1 MKSSSVLQE
10 SSSGLENAI
19 KCQAREKKGA
29 SLGNYHDENI
39 SNSTNFGPRWGNPFL
54 GRSIISH
61 PFHFLAIAC
70 CWVSRDEVFF
80 VRVFGCCQNFQSF
93 FLRTQPVGMRF
104 SDAQD
109 GRNRKAHKG
118 MGKNGQF
125 LKRQQH
131 TNTATDKKRDKK
143 TFPFAELSFL
153 SHQTERGIAG
163 GIELNKGR
171 KKEGPIEGHP
181 EAQSRVANFV
191 ANA

>member
-10 SSSGLENAI
+10 SRGGLENAI

-80 VRVFGCCQNFQSF
+80 CSRFWLLPKLPIFFFLFLANPTRRYALLGCSRWKGIERPTKEWARMVNLANGNSTQTQPRTRKGVRKRFPLQNFPSS
-93 FLRTQPVGMRF
+93 RTK
-104 SDAQD
+104 
-109 GRNRKAHKG
+109 RNG
-118 MGKNGQF
+118 ESLVESN
-125 LKRQQH
+125 
-131 TNTATDKKRDKK
+131 
-143 TFPFAELSFL
+143 
-153 SHQTERGIAG
+153 
-163 GIELNKGR
+163 
-171 KKEGPIEGHP
+171 
-181 EAQSRVANFV
+181 
-191 ANA
+191 